1 MDVNG
6 TFARA
11 LIYYLAINE
20 MKQNELAK
28 KLGVGTSTVNDW
40 VHGRKSPRMN
50 KVDMMC
56 ELFGCRRSDFLEDKD
71 ESESKFLKD
80 YRSLNSE
87 GQEKVREYMDMLI
100 MTGQYK
106 KRNIANVV

>member
-1 MDVNG
+1 MDDNS

-40 VHGRKSPRMN
+40 VHGRKSPRMS

-56 ELFGCRRSDFLEDKD
+56 KLFGCRRSDFLEDKD
-71 ESESKFLKD
+71 TEEAEIIRK
-80 YRSLNSE
+80 YRSLSSE
-87 GQEKVREYMDMLI
+87 GQDRVREYMDML
-100 MTGQYK
+100 MLSGYRK
-106 KRNIANVV
+106 